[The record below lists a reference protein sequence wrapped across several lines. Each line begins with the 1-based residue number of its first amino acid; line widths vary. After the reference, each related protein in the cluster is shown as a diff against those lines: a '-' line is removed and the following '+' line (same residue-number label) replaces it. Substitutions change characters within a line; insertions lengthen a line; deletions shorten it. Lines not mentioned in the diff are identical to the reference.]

1 MTAYSTP
8 DSRQRRNERRIREAT
23 GLSDGEMVSVLA
35 TVRFLS
41 TWDDATTEAI
51 CRLLTTV
58 RANERK
64 GLF

>member
-1 MTAYSTP
+1 MTAYTP
-8 DSRQRRNERRIREAT
+8 APERRYRHLREAT
-23 GLSDGEMVSVLA
+23 GLSDGEFVAVAA